1 MTDKDLF
8 HYTQS
13 GLDNVWL
20 ANGWQRE
27 KTDYGPAFA
36 IEHADTLHRAIAD
49 AIVRFPEPLRGQ
61 EARFL
66 RTVLEL
72 SQEHFARLLGVDRA
86 TVIRWEKARTTALDR
101 VYDIAVRASYEA
113 RAAANS
119 LVLKIIKEMQEADER
134 KHGEF
139 HRHVFET
146 AKAGWR
152 ERKRAA

>member
-1 MTDKDLF
+1 MTDRHLF

-20 ANGWQRE
+20 ANGWRRE

-36 IEHADTLHRAIAD
+36 IDHAETLHRAIAD
-49 AIVRFPEPLRGQ
+49 AIVRFPGPLRGQ

-66 RTVLEL
+66 RTVLGL
-72 SQEHFARLLGVDRA
+72 SQEHFAKLLGVDRA
-86 TVIRWEKARTTALDR
+86 TVIRWEKARTAALDR
-101 VYDIAVRASYEA
+101 AYDIAVRASYEA
-113 RAAANS
+113 RAAASS
-119 LVLKIIKEMQEADER
+119 LVFKIIREMQEADDR
-134 KHGEF
+134 DHARG

-152 ERKRAA
+152 ERKQAA